1 VQIDPRT
8 PDVRDEAVAVSKAT
22 DEEFAATDG
31 DESLPEWKRQSV
43 ERSLQVARARAQD
56 RSDRFVASASE
67 LMEERGDVDFTVQDI
82 VDRAKMSI
90 RTFYNFFASKDDVL
104 VAVHETILAT
114 EVAPRLRKRC
124 DGESDPVLKI
134 RVYIEGIFS
143 LTAKP
148 GPTSRALTTF
158 RNRLAETRPD
168 DLDRAF
174 RPQIELVQELVK
186 GVSDAGRLNGG
197 LSAAKSAYLIHHT
210 VLAAVHDRILAS
222 SHDIGVTAEDLW
234 IFCCTGIG
242 ADAGVKTSK

>member
-1 VQIDPRT
+1 
-8 PDVRDEAVAVSKAT
+8 VAVSKST
-22 DEEFAATDG
+22 DETLAATDG
-31 DESLPEWKRQSV
+31 DQDLPEWKRQSV

-56 RSDRFVASASE
+56 RSDRFVASATA

-82 VDRAKMSI
+82 VDRSRMSI

-104 VAVHETILAT
+104 VAAHETVLAN

-124 DGESDPVLKI
+124 DAESDPVLKLK
-134 RVYIEGIFS
+134 VYIEGIFA

-186 GVSDAGRLNGG
+186 GVADAGRLKGQ
-197 LSAAKSAYLIHHT
+197 LSADKAAYLIHHT

-222 SHDIGVTAEDLW
+222 SHDIGVTADDLW
-234 IFCCTGIG
+234 VFCCSGVG
-242 ADAGVKTSK
+242 ADAVAKTSH

>member
-1 VQIDPRT
+1 M
-8 PDVRDEAVAVSKAT
+8 AVSKST
-22 DEEFAATDG
+22 DEQVDVTGG

-43 ERSLQVARARAQD
+43 ERSLQVARARAQA
-56 RSDRFVASASE
+56 RSDRFVASATA
-67 LMEERGDVDFTVQDI
+67 LMEERGDIDFTVQDV

-104 VAVHETILAT
+104 VAVHETVLAN

-124 DGESDPVLKI
+124 GAVDDPVMKI
-134 RVYIEGIFS
+134 KAYIEGIYA

-174 RPQIELVQELVK
+174 MPQIELVKELVGGVADNGLLK
-186 GVSDAGRLNGG
+186 GP
-197 LSAAKSAYLIHHT
+197 LSRDKAAYLIHHT
-210 VLAAVHDRILAS
+210 VLAAVHERILAP
-222 SHDIGVTAEDLW
+222 SHDIGITAEDLW

-242 ADAGVKTSK
+242 IKADVKTTS